1 MNIEKVEK
9 VIMPDTYEIRYYFNG
24 YITPEHIMD
33 VKTGAFGLDYED
45 LGKQFIEQINELRKK
60 IVVI

>member
-45 LGKQFIEQINELRKK
+45 LGKQFIEQINELR
-60 IVVI
+60 